1 MNRNKPKYVSV
12 RQDSFVF
19 EGTNSRMIP
28 SATASA
34 LRRLNSEKQQQET
47 TTTSGSM
54 TAAAAASA
62 QTDDISAQIKI
73 NEITLFAQQNEE
85 TWTKCK
91 YVYKSVELATY
102 VLGLAI
108 TTLSFLY
115 SVCLL
120 FYSKLKSIN
129 QLFRLLNI
137 NHLIAHSAL
146 FYFIIELLSLVIYLT
161 DMLRIMRVYMQRQF

>member
-47 TTTSGSM
+47 TTSGSI
-54 TAAAAASA
+54 TAANAAAASA

-161 DMLRIMRVYMQRQF
+161 DMLRVMRVYATSI